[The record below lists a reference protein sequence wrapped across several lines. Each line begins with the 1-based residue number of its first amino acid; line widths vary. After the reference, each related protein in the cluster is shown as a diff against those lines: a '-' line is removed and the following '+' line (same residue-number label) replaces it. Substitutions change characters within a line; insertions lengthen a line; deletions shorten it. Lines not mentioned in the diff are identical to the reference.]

1 MSTTESTFAPATTAA
16 TSSLTHDELATFRE
30 ILGVPEKNAVIESL
44 MQTKEA
50 IKSLNSTVS
59 ELKKISENIQDM
71 MLVLGHQTN
80 AFNKIADGMSTFAK
94 SNADIAKCVQDL
106 CFSQKHQELALNKL
120 VESNKTASDTIAKAI
135 YVNASKTEKAFSSI
149 AKPTDINGLF
159 YSTYSEENKT
169 MWIQMIKGDV
179 CSKCLESNASNPNE
193 FYSTLY
199 SDMKQHDHYDVAAL
213 LAEYKKIDPTA
224 DELKMCANSDALRL
238 SVEKR
243 INNIQ
248 HKKYVNAMK
257 SAKSAKSPKVGY
269 LEANRCPSDIKA
281 LICKIASTSHPAGIQ
296 YNKILNHILK
306 ATNMSKTD
314 IISQTKNKFNIGSCN
329 VWFAVSKYPTLVNAL
344 QELAATK

>member
-1 MSTTESTFAPATTAA
+1 
-16 TSSLTHDELATFRE
+16 
-30 ILGVPEKNAVIESL
+30 
-44 MQTKEA
+44 
-50 IKSLNSTVS
+50 
-59 ELKKISENIQDM
+59 
-71 MLVLGHQTN
+71 
-80 AFNKIADGMSTFAK
+80 
-94 SNADIAKCVQDL
+94 
-106 CFSQKHQELALNKL
+106 
-120 VESNKTASDTIAKAI
+120 
-135 YVNASKTEKAFSSI
+135 
-149 AKPTDINGLF
+149 
-159 YSTYSEENKT
+159 
-169 MWIQMIKGDV
+169 
-179 CSKCLESNASNPNE
+179 
-193 FYSTLY
+193 
-199 SDMKQHDHYDVAAL
+199 MKQYDHYDVATL

-248 HKKYVNAMK
+248 HKKYVKAMK
-257 SAKSAKSPKVGY
+257 SAKSVKITKAKSPKVRY

-281 LICKIASTSHPAGIQ
+281 LICKIAGTSRPAGIQ